1 MYHGKEYKRL
11 SAYIIIPTLYLEL
24 IEFITGRTTCI
35 EKLLTGG
42 YAIIDILLSMIA
54 TLLVMVFLFEIY
66 IFIDCN
72 FKLNFDLFKIQ
83 LKPVSRLISKLL
95 IGVIILSAIKV
106 LLLFI

>member
-1 MYHGKEYKRL
+1 MYHGKEYMRL
-11 SAYIIIPTLYLEL
+11 SMYIIIPTLYLEF

-42 YAIIDILLSMIA
+42 YAITDILLSMVA
-54 TLLVMVFLFEIY
+54 TLLVMLVLFEMY
-66 IFIDCN
+66 IFIDSN

-83 LKPVSRLISKLL
+83 IRPVSRLISKLL